1 MYSARYLVDLVN
13 TASKLPSLQSI
24 PFCLPY
30 DAHLHS
36 IQAQDCSA
44 APKSSGTRQDLKH
57 AVLLGHA
64 VLSYLY
70 ESNFFLEL
78 GCRKI

>member
-1 MYSARYLVDLVN
+1 MYKARYLVDLVN

-36 IQAQDCSA
+36 SEAQDCSA
-44 APKSSGTRQDLKH
+44 VPQSSGTRRDLKR
-57 AVLLGHA
+57 AVVLGHA
-64 VLSYLY
+64 VLTYLY
-70 ESNFFLEL
+70 ESEFVF
-78 GCRKI
+78 GK